1 MLQHQSQTG
10 VLVYYY
16 HNDHLGTPQE
26 LTNSKGE
33 VVWLNYQFAWG
44 GSFEQKCLVNELD
57 KLDVSADELQPFRFQ
72 GQMFDVE
79 TGLHYNRFRYYD
91 SDVGMFIQRD
101 PIGLMGGN
109 NVFAYAPNPVGWVDP
124 LGLNTEVYFM
134 NPVQDGF
141 SHSMFGHVAYRIND
155 TVFTLNPTT
164 NLASPLNYI
173 QNQKNIRD
181 MVGLKLKLSPSQ
193 EANLLKQSNELKKTA
208 DYTNGV
214 YMCTNPIQDVL
225 QKSGFNIYEDK
236 AIVTM
241 GSTTL
246 VKQPSL
252 SPQALFNRMI
262 LRNDLVEKINIYDN
276 PKYGFR
282 GNSVLS
288 PDFIQ
293 QAKEYKGS
301 IPKK

>member
-1 MLQHQSQTG
+1 
-10 VLVYYY
+10 
-16 HNDHLGTPQE
+16 
-26 LTNSKGE
+26 
-33 VVWLNYQFAWG
+33 
-44 GSFEQKCLVNELD
+44 
-57 KLDVSADELQPFRFQ
+57 
-72 GQMFDVE
+72 
-79 TGLHYNRFRYYD
+79 
-91 SDVGMFIQRD
+91 
-101 PIGLMGGN
+101 
-109 NVFAYAPNPVGWVDP
+109 
-124 LGLNTEVYFM
+124 M